1 MFYSF
6 RVNDLYFLTNSTNI
20 KNIFLLKV
28 RINFLLVSVILIFI
42 SYILKNVF
50 KIKGFVKPIMLV

>member
-1 MFYSF
+1 
-6 RVNDLYFLTNSTNI
+6 
-20 KNIFLLKV
+20 
-28 RINFLLVSVILIFI
+28 VSVILIFI

>member
-28 RINFLLVSVILIFI
+28 RIKFLLVSVILIFV